1 MEEVRKILNTAKI
14 MLLVISIIHICFD
27 SNIIEAMTLLLIV
40 ILSMFIGAFSMDV
53 SIDDDNS
60 PEIDY
65 DEKTKEEI

>member
-27 SNIIEAMTLLLIV
+27 SIIIEAMTLLLIV